1 MTDTALA
8 GDTREGRLG
17 HLSGL
22 LREARSTGRVMFGTG
37 WRAAPGLTVACVLV
51 SLIGGLAAV
60 SYPVGFRILIDHAI
74 SRDARGVAVGVVII
88 SVTFALSWV
97 LTSLSGVVTSLLT
110 DRCNLYLAAET
121 GRLTS
126 TAATL
131 DLLERPD
138 YATEIE
144 ALTRD
149 RRMLARAIG
158 QVLSLIQV
166 GIQVVAILVLVAL
179 IYPLVLL
186 VPLLAIAPAVADR
199 RAARMQKSSDDA
211 LAEKRRLQTQLFGL
225 TTGSGPARELR
236 SFDAT
241 GAVLDRHARLHAE
254 INAET
259 MRTARSA
266 ALWASL
272 GWLVYAAGFVVG
284 IALLVLR
291 AVHGLA
297 SPGEVVEVIGLVRR
311 AQRQVSTASD
321 GSTSFATA
329 VRTAGRMRW
338 LARYVQGG
346 PRPQVSAPVPGRLAQ
361 GIRLEGIGFTYP
373 LGGKQALRD
382 VTVTLPAGATVALVG
397 DNGAGKTTLVKLLT
411 GLYRPTEGRITVDG
425 ADLAHLEAAEW
436 RSRAAG
442 TFQDFLNL
450 QMLVREGVGV
460 GDLPRIEDRAAV
472 GAALGRAD
480 ATTVAEALPDGIETL
495 VGRFVG
501 GRELSGGQWQRL
513 ALARGLMRE
522 DPLVVVLDEPTSSLD
537 AHAEAALFRRYAEAA
552 HRLGQA
558 NGTVTVL
565 VTHRFSTVR
574 MADLII
580 VLAEGQV
587 AEVGSHQELMAAG
600 GQYAELVKLQAKS
613 YLS

>member
-1 MTDTALA
+1 MVGANGAGKTTLVTLLARLRDTTGGRILVDGIPITELRPREWQRQVAVVYQDATHFPFSARENVALRTLDSAVDEKALA
-8 GDTREGRLG
+8 CVAARSDLTKVVDGLPAGWDTVLSTEYEGG
-17 HLSGL
+17 TDLSGGQWQRVIL
-22 LREARSTGRVMFGTG
+22 AR
-37 WRAAPGLTVACVLV
+37 
-51 SLIGGLAAV
+51 
-60 SYPVGFRILIDHAI
+60 
-74 SRDARGVAVGVVII
+74 
-88 SVTFALSWV
+88 
-97 LTSLSGVVTSLLT
+97 
-110 DRCNLYLAAET
+110 AET

-254 INAET
+254 T

-321 GSTSFATA
+321 SSTSFATA

-411 GLYRPTEGRITVDG
+411 GR
-425 ADLAHLEAAEW
+425 HLPGLPQ
-436 RSRAAG
+436 SPDAG
-442 TFQDFLNL
+442 T
-450 QMLVREGVGV
+450 
-460 GDLPRIEDRAAV
+460 
-472 GAALGRAD
+472 
-480 ATTVAEALPDGIETL
+480 
-495 VGRFVG
+495 G
-501 GRELSGGQWQRL
+501 GSRCR
-513 ALARGLMRE
+513 
-522 DPLVVVLDEPTSSLD
+522 
-537 AHAEAALFRRYAEAA
+537 
-552 HRLGQA
+552 
-558 NGTVTVL
+558 
-565 VTHRFSTVR
+565 
-574 MADLII
+574 
-580 VLAEGQV
+580 
-587 AEVGSHQELMAAG
+587 
-600 GQYAELVKLQAKS
+600 
-613 YLS
+613 